1 MIYIAFSKQTHKLF
15 AKIFCRNFRH
25 CAPMIKTKDKFIL
38 YQFVERNHIAKIKL
52 SKRDL
57 QILAKHGWEFIQ
69 YSNKNAPQ
77 HAKDV
82 KTMSL
87 TCVQFTKRI
96 CGIKN
101 IFIQRPDDLYKY
113 VKQKNA
119 QTGVFIFLF
128 SCFLD
133 YIHL

>member
-38 YQFVERNHIAKIKL
+38 YQFIDRNHIAKIKL

-57 QILAKHGWEFIQ
+57 QILVKHGWEFIQ
-69 YSNKNAPQ
+69 YGNKNAPQ
-77 HAKDV
+77 HAKGI
-82 KTMSL
+82 KPTSL
-87 TCVQFTKRI
+87 TCIQFTKRI

-113 VKQKNA
+113 VKKHRQNV
-119 QTGVFIFLF
+119 GVFL
-128 SCFLD
+128 
-133 YIHL
+133 